1 MGKRRQQGFTLLEA
15 IVAMV
20 LIAGAGMA
28 LFSWINTNI
37 ISLSRVQEINAQAEA
52 QANVLAYMN
61 TVNPMMTPEGKAD
74 LGFYRLQWKAE
85 AVTAVQDG
93 ANYPYGISLY
103 QLALYRT
110 AIQVEKADGRHWFDM
125 ALRQVGYKKVRE
137 LRPPF

>member
-52 QANVLAYMN
+52 QANVLAYMD
-61 TVNPMMTPEGKAD
+61 TVNPMMMPEGKAE
-74 LGFYRLQWKAE
+74 LGSYRLQWKAE